1 METIER
7 TLQGER
13 RETIECPKGL
23 GGAVVFENYPGAPEE
38 DGPGAA
44 GGEAV
49 SPGEERERRSRLMD
63 RVDRPAEAIERARA
77 GDYGV
82 CEICGDPI
90 AARRLRAIPEAAIRV
105 ARATTR

>member
-7 TLQGER
+7 TLQGEL

-23 GGAVVFENYPGAPEE
+23 GGAVVFENYPGAPED

-49 SPGEERERRSRLMD
+49 SPGE
-63 RVDRPAEAIERARA
+63 
-77 GDYGV
+77 
-82 CEICGDPI
+82 
-90 AARRLRAIPEAAIRV
+90 
-105 ARATTR
+105 